1 MRILTRGF
9 LVLWVAMFVAMAG
22 MSMVSPLLPVYVKND
37 LGGPAIA
44 VALSFSGVAIAQMI
58 SSPFVGRLGD
68 RFGTKPFIVGGFC
81 VYALGA
87 IGYLFAHH
95 WQLVV
100 FFRIFSGFGAAG
112 IFPMTLAY
120 VGRLAPRGAE
130 GRFMGWF
137 SVAQIAGFGVG
148 PLIGGGLRDAFG
160 SSAAFAAMAI
170 MLGGMAFMTLLLLPP
185 RPEQVRRESPPRS
198 TEPLA
203 VSSPGRDDD
212 DDEPVTALPMG
223 ELVRRPAVQAAV
235 LFMMLMSLGM
245 GAASSFTAIFVV
257 DRAGLNTGSTLFV
270 GVLLSSRSLIN
281 ATLQPFT
288 GMLADRWNRVML
300 VTIGLAISGA
310 AQLLIPLVPRD
321 LVETS
326 LFGGVMTI
334 APAVLA
340 VVMIAGVGE
349 AIAFPAQQA
358 VFVDVGRR
366 VGMASLMGLNS
377 MGNSI
382 GFLAGSLIG
391 AAVVA
396 QFGISAVF
404 TYAGLMM
411 FVGIALFLVLMR
423 RAARLIERERQ
434 AATAAAQA
442 AGVAA
447 GAHRG
452 PAPADRL
459 AP

>member
-1 MRILTRGF
+1 MRTLTRGF
-9 LVLWVAMFVAMAG
+9 VVLWIAMFVAMAG
-22 MSMVSPLLPVYVKND
+22 MSMVSPLLPIYVQDD
-37 LGGPAIA
+37 LGGPAVA

-58 SSPFVGRLGD
+58 ASPFVGRLGD

-81 VYALGA
+81 VYCLGA
-87 IGYLFAHH
+87 IGYLFAFH

-137 SVAQIAGFGVG
+137 SVAQIAGFGIG
-148 PLIGGGLRDAFG
+148 PLIGGGVRDALG

-170 MLGGMAFMTLLLLPP
+170 MLGGMALMTLLLLPP
-185 RPEQVRRESPPRS
+185 RPQRQRRAAPPPH
-198 TEPLA
+198 TGLLPPHAADE
-203 VSSPGRDDD
+203 D
-212 DDEPVTALPMG
+212 DDEEPVALPWS
-223 ELVRRPAVQAAV
+223 ELLRRPAVQAAV

-257 DRAGLNTGSTLFV
+257 SAQGLNTGSALFV

-288 GMLADRWNRVML
+288 GILADRWSRVML
-300 VTIGLAISGA
+300 VTVGLAISGI

-321 LVETS
+321 LVDTS
-326 LFGGVMTI
+326 LLGGVLTI
-334 APAVLA
+334 APAVL
-340 VVMIAGVGE
+340 VVVLIAGIGE

-358 VFVDVGRR
+358 VFVEIGRR

-404 TYAGLMM
+404 TYAGLTM

-423 RAARLIERERQ
+423 RAARILARERL
-434 AATAAAQA
+434 AAAANGTAAH
-442 AGVAA
+442 
-447 GAHRG
+447 GAPPVGGFAR
-452 PAPADRL
+452 
-459 AP
+459 